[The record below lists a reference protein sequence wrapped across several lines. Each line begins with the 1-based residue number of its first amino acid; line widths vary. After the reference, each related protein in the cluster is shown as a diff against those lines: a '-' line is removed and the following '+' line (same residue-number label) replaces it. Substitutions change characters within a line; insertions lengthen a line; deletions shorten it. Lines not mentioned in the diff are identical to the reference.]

1 MQFLRTAFWVVIA
14 VALAFFC
21 MANYVPVTVRL
32 WGDMVMETKLP
43 VLLIGAFLLGALPFW
58 VMARATRWRMK
69 RRLDSTE
76 RALIVATTTPT
87 YAGHGRC
94 CSHSH
99 HGSSATALPTVP
111 GAFGENPAPNPAAT
125 QPSGCFIST
134 RREPAGILAIS

>member
-58 VMARATRWRMK
+58 IMARATRWRLK
-69 RRLDSTE
+69 RRLDSAE
-76 RALIVATTTPT
+76 RALAV
-87 YAGHGRC
+87 
-94 CSHSH
+94 
-99 HGSSATALPTVP
+99 TA
-111 GAFGENPAPNPAAT
+111 AAT
-125 QPSGCFIST
+125 PPAVVTPSLDADVPSPSLSPLNPTG
-134 RREPAGILAIS
+134 PV

>member
-32 WGDMVMETKLP
+32 WGDLVMETKLP

-58 VMARATRWRMK
+58 IMARATRWRLK

-76 RALIVATTTPT
+76 RALAAVTTPPAPPAAAVAST
-87 YAGHGRC
+87 PPA
-94 CSHSH
+94 HSPM
-99 HGSSATALPTVP
+99 SSTPTMADATA
-111 GAFGENPAPNPAAT
+111 PATPP
-125 QPSGCFIST
+125 PPPLS
-134 RREPAGILAIS
+134 PAGSA

>member
-58 VMARATRWRMK
+58 IMARATRWRMR
-69 RRLDSTE
+69 RRLDSSE
-76 RALIVATTTPT
+76 RALA
-87 YAGHGRC
+87 A
-94 CSHSH
+94 
-99 HGSSATALPTVP
+99 ATAAAAPPPAPLIAEAPAIDPTP
-111 GAFGENPAPNPAAT
+111 PTPNPA
-125 QPSGCFIST
+125 G
-134 RREPAGILAIS
+134 PA

>member
-32 WGDMVMETKLP
+32 WGDLVMETKLP

-69 RRLDSTE
+69 RKLESTE
-76 RALIVATTTPT
+76 RALVAATVAPVTDPAIAPT
-87 YAGHGRC
+87 AT
-94 CSHSH
+94 
-99 HGSSATALPTVP
+99 SST
-111 GAFGENPAPNPAAT
+111 PAP
-125 QPSGCFIST
+125 SLSST
-134 RREPAGILAIS
+134 GTA

>member
-32 WGDMVMETKLP
+32 WGDLVMETKLP

-58 VMARATRWRMK
+58 IMARATRWRLK

-76 RALIVATTTPT
+76 RALAAVTTPP
-87 YAGHGRC
+87 
-94 CSHSH
+94 
-99 HGSSATALPTVP
+99 ALP
-111 GAFGENPAPNPAAT
+111 AASVAST
-125 QPSGCFIST
+125 PVAHSPMSSTPPMADATDTATPPPSPLS
-134 RREPAGILAIS
+134 PAGPA

>member
-58 VMARATRWRMK
+58 IMARATRWRMR
-69 RRLDSTE
+69 RRLDSSE
-76 RALIVATTTPT
+76 RALAAATAAAAPPLPASVMAETPT
-87 YAGHGRC
+87 IAPME
-94 CSHSH
+94 
-99 HGSSATALPTVP
+99 PTP
-111 GAFGENPAPNPAAT
+111 PNTSPASP
-125 QPSGCFIST
+125 
-134 RREPAGILAIS
+134 L

>member
-32 WGDMVMETKLP
+32 WGDLVMETKLP

-69 RRLDSTE
+69 RKLESAE
-76 RALIVATTTPT
+76 RALVAATTQLAPTPAT
-87 YAGHGRC
+87 HPEIAAPTMAAPL
-94 CSHSH
+94 
-99 HGSSATALPTVP
+99 SATGTA
-111 GAFGENPAPNPAAT
+111 
-125 QPSGCFIST
+125 
-134 RREPAGILAIS
+134 

>member
-32 WGDMVMETKLP
+32 WGDLVMETKLP

-58 VMARATRWRMK
+58 IMARATRWRLK

-76 RALIVATTTPT
+76 RALAAVTTP
-87 YAGHGRC
+87 
-94 CSHSH
+94 
-99 HGSSATALPTVP
+99 
-111 GAFGENPAPNPAAT
+111 PAPPAAPVAST
-125 QPSGCFIST
+125 PPAHSPMSSMPPVADATDPATPPPSPLS
-134 RREPAGILAIS
+134 PAGPA

>member
-32 WGDMVMETKLP
+32 WGDLVMETKLP

-58 VMARATRWRMK
+58 VMARATRWRLK

-76 RALIVATTTPT
+76 RALVA
-87 YAGHGRC
+87 
-94 CSHSH
+94 
-99 HGSSATALPTVP
+99 ATAASAPP
-111 GAFGENPAPNPAAT
+111 PAPALSDPPVVTTVTDSPIPSSNVTGPA
-125 QPSGCFIST
+125 
-134 RREPAGILAIS
+134 

>member
-58 VMARATRWRMK
+58 VMARATRWRMR

-76 RALIVATTTPT
+76 RALVAATAAVAPPPAPVSVAPSLEQFPEPSSSTLTPT
-87 YAGHGRC
+87 G
-94 CSHSH
+94 
-99 HGSSATALPTVP
+99 
-111 GAFGENPAPNPAAT
+111 PA
-125 QPSGCFIST
+125 
-134 RREPAGILAIS
+134 